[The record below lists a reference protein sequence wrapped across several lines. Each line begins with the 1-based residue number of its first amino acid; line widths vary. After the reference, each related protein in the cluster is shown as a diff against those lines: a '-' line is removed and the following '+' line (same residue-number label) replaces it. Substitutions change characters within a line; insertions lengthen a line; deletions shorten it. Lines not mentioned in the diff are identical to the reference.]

1 LPKTRHSALS
11 SRAPSR
17 PAALVEAAAEPARA
31 AERRGEEIGNGGRE
45 ADARNRGRHAARHDS
60 RREARHEDQL
70 DPRHQPAGER
80 GLEARLRLL
89 EGFLGRT
96 EIADCVEHGLHWI
109 GDVLGVSESL
119 CLIRVAGE
127 HALAV
132 VSSYGLHAKTAAS
145 FSVSLDDWANPLIT
159 ALNTRRHSYYPGVQ
173 SAADRRRRPSTPFE
187 DAPFHVVP
195 LGLSGFSNDAFGLLL
210 FSGPP
215 QVGPDMQWFSG
226 VFSQKLEQIVRRQEQ
241 VESDRRQVRERS
253 LLYSIINAVT
263 DPILLTDTEGRL
275 LIANARALTL
285 FTASEEESE
294 GRRSAVR
301 MNNMLLSSALSSEAI
316 AETGATRRELLLVN
330 PADGSDLLFELL
342 STTTEDPRQGAGLVS
357 ILRNVS
363 DLRRASEEI
372 EENYR
377 RLRIAEAQA
386 HAESDRLNLIIDSV
400 ADPIVVT
407 DAGGATSLMNAPAER
422 LFTTP
427 PGASAA
433 EQRAVQSNDA
443 HFSSFIAGM
452 LVSAD
457 QRRVGGIALVEPAS
471 GEAMP
476 VEAIAGKILSEHGE
490 LTAVVT
496 ILHDQREAIEKGRL
510 YEQLKQASDE
520 LERKIQA
527 ATADI
532 AEQNELLRRQAIEL
546 EQASALKS
554 QFLANMSHEFR
565 TPLNA
570 MLGYTSMLLQGVAGP
585 LDPPV
590 RRQLGRI
597 ESNGRHL
604 LTIINEILD
613 ISRIEAGRMPLQI
626 SRFKVHDLVA
636 EVRAELEPIILRTKL
651 QVTLELPKDQRAI
664 SSDRQKVK
672 QILLNLL
679 SNALKFTHEGGVIL
693 SARRDPTQRV
703 IYISVRDTGIGIGN
717 ADQDR
722 IFEDFRQLDN
732 SPTRAYGGTGLG
744 LSICK
749 RLAHMLGGTITVR
762 SQMGKGSQFTLTLPS
777 QGRR

>member
-1 LPKTRHSALS
+1 VASL
-11 SRAPSR
+11 
-17 PAALVEAAAEPARA
+17 PAALLAAAAGRPRA
-31 AERRGEEIGNGGRE
+31 AKPNGRAAKPNGAGSHEQVTVVRRDDRL
-45 ADARNRGRHAARHDS
+45 AV
-60 RREARHEDQL
+60 
-70 DPRHQPAGER
+70 
-80 GLEARLRLL
+80 RLRLL
-89 EGFLGRT
+89 EGFLSRT
-96 EIADCVEHGLHWI
+96 EVADCAQWALQWLADMHG
-109 GDVLGVSESL
+109 VKRSL
-119 CLIRVAGE
+119 CLVRPPGEPALFVVA
-127 HALAV
+127 
-132 VSSYGLHAKTAAS
+132 SNGLPAATATS
-145 FSVSLDDWANPLIT
+145 FSVLVDDWDNPLVF
-159 ALNTRRHSYYPGVQ
+159 ALNNRRHAYYPAGHT
-173 SAADRRRRPSTPFE
+173 SADRRRRPSTPFE
-187 DAPFHVVP
+187 DGAFHVVP
-195 LGLSGFSNDAFGLLL
+195 LGVTGFKEHAFGLLL
-210 FSGPP
+210 FSG
-215 QVGPDMQWFSG
+215 GAEISSETEWFTV
-226 VFSQKLEQIVRRQEQ
+226 VFAQKLDQILRQQALTEG
-241 VESDRRQVRERS
+241 DRRQGRERL

-301 MNNMLLSSALSSEAI
+301 MNNMLLSSALSSKAI
-316 AETGATRRELLLVN
+316 EETGATRRELLLVN
-330 PADGSDLLFELL
+330 PVDGSDLLFELL
-342 STTTEDPRQGAGLVS
+342 STVTEDARQGTGVVS

-377 RLRIAEAQA
+377 KLRIAEAQA
-386 HAESDRLNLIIDSV
+386 RAESDRLNLIIDSV

-407 DAGGATSLMNAPAER
+407 DAGGATSLMNEPAER
-422 LFTTP
+422 LFTVPQQT
-427 PGASAA
+427 SAA
-433 EQRAVQSNDA
+433 EQRFVQANDA

-457 QRRVGGIALVEPAS
+457 QRRIGEIGLVDPRS

-496 ILHDQREAIEKGRL
+496 ILHDRREAIEKARL
-510 YEQLKQASDE
+510 YEQLKIGADE

-532 AEQNELLRRQAIEL
+532 AQQNELLRRQAIEL

-570 MLGYTSMLLQGVAGP
+570 MLGYTSMLLQGVAGAVE
-585 LDPPV
+585 PPV
-590 RRQLGRI
+590 KRQLGRI

-613 ISRIEAGRMPLQI
+613 ISRIEAGRMPLQV
-626 SRFKVHDLVA
+626 SRFDIPELVS
-636 EVRAELEPIILRTKL
+636 EVKAELEPIILRSNLT
-651 QVTLELPKDQRAI
+651 VTLDLPKDLRPI
-664 SSDRQKVK
+664 TSDRQKVK

-679 SNALKFTHEGGVIL
+679 SNALKFTHEGTVTL
-693 SARRDPTQRV
+693 SARRAVDQRFV
-703 IYISVRDTGIGIGN
+703 QLSVRDSGIGIAP
-717 ADQDR
+717 ADQEK

-732 SPTRAYGGTGLG
+732 SPTRPYGGTGLG

-749 RLAHMLGGTITVR
+749 RLAQMLDGNITVE
-762 SQMGKGSQFTLTLPS
+762 SHVGKGSKFTLTLPI

>member
-1 LPKTRHSALS
+1 VALAGGRGRPRRAAKGNGAIGIEALPADE
-11 SRAPSR
+11 SRASR
-17 PAALVEAAAEPARA
+17 LA
-31 AERRGEEIGNGGRE
+31 
-45 ADARNRGRHAARHDS
+45 
-60 RREARHEDQL
+60 
-70 DPRHQPAGER
+70 
-80 GLEARLRLL
+80 ARLRLL
-89 EGFLGRT
+89 EGFLSRT
-96 EIADCVEHGLHWI
+96 EIADAAQYALQWFGE
-109 GDVLGVSESL
+109 VLGISQSICLVKPSAESTLFTVAAYGLPSTAVTSFTVSVEDWGNPL
-119 CLIRVAGE
+119 V
-127 HALAV
+127 HALNARQ
-132 VSSYGLHAKTAAS
+132 GA
-145 FSVSLDDWANPLIT
+145 
-159 ALNTRRHSYYPGVQ
+159 YYPPAHSG
-173 SAADRRRRPSTPFE
+173 AERRRRPATPFE
-187 DAPFHVVP
+187 DDPFHVAP
-195 LGLSGFSNDAFGLLL
+195 LGITGFNDDTFGLLL
-210 FSGPP
+210 FSGGS
-215 QVGPDMQWFSG
+215 QTSSELRWFTT
-226 VFSQKLEQIVRRQEQ
+226 VFGQKLDQILRQQALAEG
-241 VESDRRQVRERS
+241 DRRQGRERS

-294 GRRSAVR
+294 GRRGAVR
-301 MNNMLLSSALSSEAI
+301 MNNMLLSSALSSKAI
-316 AETGATRRELLLVN
+316 EETGAARRELLLVN
-330 PADGSDLLFELL
+330 PVDGSDLLFELL
-342 STTTEDPRQGAGLVS
+342 STVTEDPRHGTGVVS

-377 RLRIAEAQA
+377 KLRLAEAQA
-386 HAESDRLNLIIDSV
+386 RAESDRLNLIIDSV

-407 DAGGATSLMNAPAER
+407 DASGETSLMNEPAER
-422 LFTTP
+422 LFTMP
-427 PGASAA
+427 QAASAV
-433 EQRAVQSNDA
+433 EQRLVQANDA

-457 QRRVGGIALVEPAS
+457 RRRVGEIALIEART

-476 VEAIAGKILSEHGE
+476 VEAIAGKILSDHGE

-496 ILHDQREAIEKGRL
+496 ILHDRREALEKAKL

-532 AEQNELLRRQAIEL
+532 AHQNELLRRQAIEL
-546 EQASALKS
+546 EQASQLKS

-585 LDPPV
+585 LEPPAK
-590 RRQLGRI
+590 RQLGRI

-626 SRFKVHDLVA
+626 STFRIPDLVG
-636 EVRAELEPIILRTKL
+636 EVKAELEPIIMRSKL
-651 QVTLELPKDQRAI
+651 AVTLDISKDLRPIA
-664 SSDRQKVK
+664 SDRQKVK

-679 SNALKFTHEGGVIL
+679 SNALKFTHEGSVTIG
-693 SARRDPTQRV
+693 ARRHPQDRTLML
-703 IYISVRDTGIGIGN
+703 SVCDTGIGI
-717 ADQDR
+717 APPDQLR

-744 LSICK
+744 LSICR
-749 RLAHMLGGTITVR
+749 RLAQMLGGRISVQSR
-762 SQMGKGSQFTLTLPS
+762 VGSGSTFTLTLPA
-777 QGRR
+777 QGRS